1 MARFLGGLHSDIGN
15 IVELQPFWT
24 FEDVCKLAI
33 KVEKQKKISKGSASK
48 PYTRGTS
55 FSKGFSSTKT
65 ETSSKDKN
73 KFKEVEVDKEK
84 TSIPQGGKKCFK
96 CHGYGHFQAECPNRR
111 VMTIK
116 EMEEIESALK
126 EEENKEEESN
136 DDEEVIADPMNGEL
150 LVIRRS
156 LHTKMDWMD
165 DQRENIFQSR
175 CSIGNKICSM
185 IIDSG
190 SCANVA
196 STTLVT
202 KLELPTT
209 SHPKPYKLQWLN
221 DGNQLKV
228 THQVLLSFS
237 IGKHYNDE
245 VLCDVIPMD
254 VCHLLLG
261 RSWQFDRSAIHDGR
275 KNTYT
280 IKRDEKKVVLTSLK
294 PSQLLDAKT

>member
-1 MARFLGGLHSDIGN
+1 
-15 IVELQPFWT
+15 
-24 FEDVCKLAI
+24 
-33 KVEKQKKISKGSASK
+33 
-48 PYTRGTS
+48 
-55 FSKGFSSTKT
+55 
-65 ETSSKDKN
+65 
-73 KFKEVEVDKEK
+73 
-84 TSIPQGGKKCFK
+84 KKCFK

-126 EEENKEEESN
+126 EEQNEEEESD
-136 DDEEVIADPMNGEL
+136 DDEVLIAEPMNREL
-150 LVIRRS
+150 LVIHRS
-156 LHTKMDWMD
+156 LHTKMERMD

-175 CSIGNKICSM
+175 CSIGSKICSM

-202 KLELPTT
+202 KLGLPKT

-228 THQVLLSFS
+228 THQVLISFAV
-237 IGKHYNDE
+237 GKHYNDE

-254 VCHLLLG
+254 ACHFLLG
-261 RSWQFDRSAIHDGR
+261 RPWQFDRSAIHDGR

-280 IKRDEKKVVLTSLK
+280 IKKDEKKSCLNI
-294 PSQLLDAKT
+294 P